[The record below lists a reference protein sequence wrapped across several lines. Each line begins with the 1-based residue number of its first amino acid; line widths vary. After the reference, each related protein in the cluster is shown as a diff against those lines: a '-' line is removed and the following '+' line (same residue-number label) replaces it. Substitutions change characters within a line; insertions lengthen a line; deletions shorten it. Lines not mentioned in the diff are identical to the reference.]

1 MTALTRSLRFRL
13 SAGAALWIAVALAVA
28 WVALGDL
35 FQRHV
40 EREFIVALS
49 RHLDQLVANLEN
61 PSGGVA
67 ARDGSGAREREGVTP
82 ALSRLMSDPRFRKPY
97 SGLYWQVA
105 TVDKVL
111 LRSRSL
117 WDTDLLLPSDD
128 VLDGQVHEHVIEGPE
143 GQTLVA
149 LERAVTLPTSGL
161 RFRAAVAADR
171 GRLDEV
177 VATFNRTLA
186 LSLLILGLGLVAAA
200 AVQVQVG
207 LRPLRFIRRSLGAI
221 RSGRAKRLSGAF
233 PTEVKPL
240 VDDLNA
246 LLDHDAEVLERAR
259 VQTGNLAHGLKTPLS
274 VLSGEARALAEAG
287 NPAGRRIGE
296 QIDRMRRQM
305 DYQLARARIAA
316 AGDVLGARTDVGAA
330 VAGLIE
336 VLRRVYGEKGIELR
350 AEVPDDLA
358 FRGERQ
364 DLEEMLGNLMDNACK
379 WAGHSV
385 RVSAD
390 GLNDERLAI
399 NVDDDGP
406 GLAAAEREAAFD
418 RGRRLDEGVAG
429 SGLGLAIVRDLA
441 ELYGGSITLDEA
453 PIGGLRA
460 RLVLPRAQG

>member
-1 MTALTRSLRFRL
+1 MTALLRSLRFRL
-13 SAGAALWIAVALAVA
+13 SVGAALWIAIALAVA

-40 EREFIVALS
+40 EREFVVALS
-49 RHLDQLVANLEN
+49 RHLDQLVASLED
-61 PSGGVA
+61 A
-67 ARDGSGAREREGVTP
+67 AGAGTSDSDTVTP
-82 ALSRLMSDPRFRKPY
+82 ALSRLMSDPRFRMPY

-105 TVDKVL
+105 TADEVL

-117 WDTDLLLPSDD
+117 WDTELALPADD
-128 VLDGQVHEHVIEGPE
+128 VLDGQVHQHLIDGPQ
-143 GQTLVA
+143 GQRLVA
-149 LERAVTLPTSGL
+149 LERAVTLPSSRL
-161 RFRAAVAADR
+161 RFRAVVAADK
-171 GRLDEV
+171 GRVVEV

-200 AVQVQVG
+200 VAQVQVG

-259 VQTGNLAHGLKTPLS
+259 IQTGNLAHGLKTPLS

-287 NPAGRRIGE
+287 NPAGPRISE
-296 QIDRMRRQM
+296 QIERMRRQI

-316 AGDVLGARTDVGAA
+316 ASDLLGARAEIRPSV
-330 VAGLIE
+330 VGLIE
-336 VLRRVYGEKGIELR
+336 VLRRVHGEKGLELT
-350 AEVPDDLA
+350 ANVPADLA

-379 WAGHSV
+379 WAARRV
-385 RVSAD
+385 RIEAD
-390 GLNDERLAI
+390 GLSADRLAI
-399 NVDDDGP
+399 TVDDDGP
-406 GLAAAEREAAFD
+406 GLDPAERKAAFD

-441 ELYGGSITLDEA
+441 ELYGGSIALEEA
-453 PIGGLRA
+453 PTGGLRA
-460 RLVLPRAQG
+460 RLVLPRA